1 MISINDLVVLIANVA
16 GKQVVIN
23 NTPGPMG
30 VMGRNSHN
38 ELIRQVL
45 GWEPPDDLEY
55 GITQT
60 YNWISKQLTEVVTI

>member
-1 MISINDLVVLIANVA
+1 
-16 GKQVVIN
+16 
-23 NTPGPMG
+23 MG